1 MKKLIILTIIFSSLT
16 IKSQKMPYMATFG
29 FYDKKEILKELNKD
43 LKKYSKRGFN
53 VSLYESPNGDT
64 IVYYNKN
71 NVEGYKVKYILNL
84 PPIEG
89 TAEKYCGFQEF
100 TFDCSP
106 CSNKHLKDI
115 LSSYGFKKLS
125 ENKYLSEYAW
135 KTELEVLQNP
145 ESKECL
151 ILIFHYVD
159 KSKKEYKALYKTL
172 SEK

>member
-1 MKKLIILTIIFSSLT
+1 MKQLIILTSIFFSLT
-16 IKSQKMPYMATFG
+16 IKSQKLPYMATFG
-29 FYDKKEILKELNKD
+29 FFDKKAILKELNKD
-43 LKKYSKRGFN
+43 LRKYSKKGFKAS
-53 VSLYESPNGDT
+53 VYESLNGDT

-71 NVEGYKVKYILNL
+71 NVEGYRVKYILNL

-89 TAEKYCGFQEF
+89 TVEKFCGFQEF

-106 CSNKHLKDI
+106 CSNKHLKDV
-115 LSSYGFKKLS
+115 LSSYGFKKIS

-159 KSKKEYKALYKTL
+159 KPKKDYKALYKTL
-172 SEK
+172 PEN